1 MQGINCKKA
10 TLLKHQ
16 MKFMMMLSMMK
27 LIRRE
32 GYESKKE
39 TEFINSAHYA
49 AIAAWHFAK
58 ESHYETA
65 TIITKTAEKNK
76 PLVITKKNQTK
87 RRYCSKIVLC
97 LSVVMIIVVIASCVC
112 FTLEFLEISRLKS
125 EISSLQK
132 VTATTW
138 KCENIAIEMVDIYVW

>member
-1 MQGINCKKA
+1 MLFYIDNMSNRNARKKA

-49 AIAAWHFAK
+49 AIAA
-58 ESHYETA
+58 
-65 TIITKTAEKNK
+65 
-76 PLVITKKNQTK
+76 
-87 RRYCSKIVLC
+87 
-97 LSVVMIIVVIASCVC
+97 
-112 FTLEFLEISRLKS
+112 
-125 EISSLQK
+125 
-132 VTATTW
+132 
-138 KCENIAIEMVDIYVW
+138 